1 MQMVSLISSGGAIH
15 VEGNCWQSI
24 CILKLCLIARLD
36 LSAEEA
42 VYYYCEIYP
51 EVLISLF
58 DLWSIDL
65 FTPTQYQWGTHAAR
79 NSFN

>member
-36 LSAEEA
+36 LSAKEA
-42 VYYYCEIYP
+42 VTKYCEIYP
-51 EVLISLF
+51 EVLIF
-58 DLWSIDL
+58 
-65 FTPTQYQWGTHAAR
+65 F
-79 NSFN
+79 